1 MIERTKKDCKLLG
14 TEICAYAGCEG
25 CEKCFVSDR
34 AYKKA
39 DMEEINES
47 WKITLSYLPE
57 NVDELHTSD
66 KCWLCKGERRDA
78 SCFAVLDL
86 GHPEPEYKKGMFFG
100 FGKKVRAQI
109 GSLLSL
115 PIACCSKCRNRF
127 RMMEAIR
134 WATMIFVA

>member
-78 SCFAVLDL
+78 SCFACFSGL
-86 GHPEPEYKKGMFFG
+86 GKRCARRSARCFLCPSPAAANAGI
-100 FGKKVRAQI
+100 VSA
-109 GSLLSL
+109 
-115 PIACCSKCRNRF
+115 
-127 RMMEAIR
+127 
-134 WATMIFVA
+134 